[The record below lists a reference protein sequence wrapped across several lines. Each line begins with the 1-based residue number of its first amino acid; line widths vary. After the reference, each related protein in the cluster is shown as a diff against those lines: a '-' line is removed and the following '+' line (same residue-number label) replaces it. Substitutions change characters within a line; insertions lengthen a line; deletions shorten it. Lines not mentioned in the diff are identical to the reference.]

1 MRRVLSVRR
10 VGLTLVST
18 GAQRRPHGPPN
29 GVGLGLELIR
39 SGLVDTSTLGTTDPR
54 RGVQVP
60 RTRPP
65 YPLEFRAEAVRLV
78 RTSSKLTR
86 EVAEELGVSE
96 QTLRNWLR
104 RGDPDDGHRSRR
116 LTTAEREELVSFPAG
131 CWGWNRRESPQDGS
145 GVRCGSMLDR

>member
-1 MRRVLSVRR
+1 M
-10 VGLTLVST
+10 GPK
-18 GAQRRPHGPPN
+18 QRRPRA
-29 GVGLGLELIR
+29 GVDPVWSRGHLDAGDDR
-39 SGLVDTSTLGTTDPR
+39 SPERSPR
-54 RGVQVP
+54 AENP
-60 RTRPP
+60 SP

-78 RTSSKLTR
+78 RTSSKPIR

-116 LTTAEREELVSFPAG
+116 LTTAEREELGQLRRGVPG
-131 CWGWNRRESPQDGS
+131 LEQERESPQERS